1 MVSGNMQRSIVSL
14 FRLLVIMCLAALA
27 CGCGKKMAP
36 IPPDSLVPGE
46 VRNFSVRQDGQA
58 VRLEWLFPRVNI
70 DNQPL
75 TDIQGFRILRSQ
87 ETWTFT
93 AGCPP
98 ELKPLANIDLA
109 FPQVG
114 EVQGEQVRYRD
125 DNLEPGNRY
134 FYQVVGYDR
143 GDHLG
148 LPSPVV
154 SQVWDVLPQPPARL
168 EAQAGDRQVMLTWPS
183 VTLLTN
189 GKPLSGGANYNVYRE
204 SQGSGFTLVNRA
216 PVIEPKIQD
225 VSVANDVTYRYL
237 VRTVRQVGS
246 NSLESLDSPIQT
258 VKPVDQTPPAPVLN
272 LVAVATEKGIELR
285 WEAGREA
292 DLAGYRIYRRSL
304 AEPQFRVLTTQLVA
318 APYFVDSDT
327 AKGVTYYYYV
337 VAVDTSRRA
346 NQSLPSETMEVT
358 R

>member
-1 MVSGNMQRSIVSL
+1 MKLIDVF
-14 FRLLVIMCLAALA
+14 FRINLIIFLGACLT

-87 ETWTFT
+87 EALTFT

-98 ELKPLANIDLA
+98 ELKPVATIDLA
-109 FPQVG
+109 FAQVG

-125 DNLEPGNRY
+125 GNLEPGNRY
-134 FYQVVGYDR
+134 FYQVIGYDR

-148 LPSPVV
+148 LPSPIV
-154 SQVWDVLPQPPARL
+154 SQVWDVLPQQPARL
-168 EAQAGDRQVMLTWPS
+168 EAQAGDRQVMLTWTT
-183 VTLLTN
+183 VTLLAN
-189 GKPLSGGANYNVYRE
+189 GKSLSGGANYNVYRE
-204 SQGSGFTLVNRA
+204 AQGSGFTLVNTS
-216 PVIEPKIQD
+216 PVVEAKFQD
-225 VSVANDVTYRYL
+225 ITVANDVTYRYL

-246 NSLESLDSPIQT
+246 SSLESLDSPVQT

-285 WEAGREA
+285 WEAGREL
-292 DLAGYRIYRRSL
+292 DLAGYRVYRRSL
-304 AEPQFRVLTTQLVA
+304 AEPRFRVLTAQLVA

-346 NQSLPSETMEVT
+346 NQSLSSEMVEVT